1 MSEIEAASA
10 SSETSDEVVSGSAS
24 EEDEDSSPEAR
35 KRSPA
40 AEKRKKKKKKVCSL
54 NVWASRMNSK
64 PNQFSAM
71 LCSTRKSQN
80 MLMQISL
87 LSQVVLRKQK
97 LIEGKLVQS
106 HIQQG
111 PAALSIVHDQYTC
124 TSDTWL
130 DATDATRTVPCPW
143 CNRHTCSASVHTA

>member
-1 MSEIEAASA
+1 MSDMEAASA

-40 AEKRKKKKKKVCSL
+40 AEKKKKKKKKVSSL
-54 NVWASRMNSK
+54 NVWASQVNSK
-64 PNQFSAM
+64 AEHISAM

-87 LSQVVLRKQK
+87 LSRVLLRNQK
-97 LIEGKLVQS
+97 LIEGKLVQP
-106 HIQQG
+106 HI
-111 PAALSIVHDQYTC
+111 
-124 TSDTWL
+124 
-130 DATDATRTVPCPW
+130 
-143 CNRHTCSASVHTA
+143 